1 MRNYAENNF
10 NLSIKFEI
18 STIFTQFKLE
28 REKITLQKQSL
39 ILYRINLVK
48 FISIPLQIF
57 FFSFRRK
64 MNFTLSLMLEI
75 IFNRFWKYN
84 FEGGEGHDKLE
95 IEQFSR
101 KARSF
106 PASFNDP
113 AEFV

>member
-1 MRNYAENNF
+1 
-10 NLSIKFEI
+10 
-18 STIFTQFKLE
+18 
-28 REKITLQKQSL
+28 
-39 ILYRINLVK
+39 
-48 FISIPLQIF
+48 
-57 FFSFRRK
+57 